1 MIDGVIKYNI
11 EFTPSKPLKT
21 AQFEAIERLRKRL
34 FSLKLIGVENGI
46 GYGNISQKIDK
57 HSFVITG
64 TQTGHLKDLNA
75 NHYSLIEEY
84 NDKEFYL
91 KSSGAIKPSSEA
103 LTHGTIYNLDENIKA
118 VIHIHSK
125 SIWRFMLESSRYLK
139 TKDVEYGS
147 IEMIEEVNRIF
158 STTPPL
164 DNPKFVMTG
173 HEDGVIIF
181 GESLKEAELNLFNIL
196 SSFLIKSS
204 FKTNL

>member
-1 MIDGVIKYNI
+1 MTDGVIKYNI
-11 EFTPSKPLKT
+11 EFTPSTPLKT

-34 FSLKLIGVENGI
+34 FSLKLIGVKNGI

-204 FKTNL
+204 F

>member
-11 EFTPSKPLKT
+11 EFTPSTPLKT

-57 HSFVITG
+57 HSFIITG

-125 SIWRFMLESSRYLK
+125 SIWRFMLESSRYLR

-204 FKTNL
+204 F

>member
-1 MIDGVIKYNI
+1 MTDGVIKYNI
-11 EFTPSKPLKT
+11 EFTPSTPLET

-204 FKTNL
+204 F